1 MSRKTISLSAGQ
13 PSFYYLM
20 MARCYFDRARR
31 AGHPKGAGLRNI
43 GRDYLIKA
51 ATFEPRYA
59 QASDGMRMMGEAA

>member
-1 MSRKTISLSAGQ
+1 MSRKMISQNAGQ

-20 MARCYFDRARR
+20 MARCYFDRARK

-51 ATFEPRYA
+51 MAFES
-59 QASDGMRMMGEAA
+59 QCSKLSDGVHTMSEAA

>member
-1 MSRKTISLSAGQ
+1 MSRKTISLSEGQ

-31 AGHPKGAGLRNI
+31 AGHSKGAGLRGI

-51 ATFEPRYA
+51 AAFEPQHA
-59 QASDGMRMMGEAA
+59 KSCADLRMMSEAA